1 MSELL
6 KIRKKIILLGDSQ
19 VGKTSLIRKFV
30 IDLFDD
36 KYIETL
42 GTKITNKVITLNYPD
57 KNIVVELKMLIWDL
71 MGHGDYH
78 LLHESAFTGSSGAI
92 LVGDLTRE
100 ETLNNLDL
108 WTSNLFGVTGQIPI
122 IFIGNKSD
130 LVNDNV
136 EKPKVLQEL
145 ATSFQTIF
153 LLSSAKTGLN
163 VESAFRVLGK
173 NLIDSH
179 FNEQQ

>member
-1 MSELL
+1 M
-6 KIRKKIILLGDSQ
+6 
-19 VGKTSLIRKFV
+19 
-30 IDLFDD
+30 
-36 KYIETL
+36 
-42 GTKITNKVITLNYPD
+42 GTKITNKVITLNYPA

-71 MGHGDYH
+71 MGHGGYH
-78 LLHESAFTGSSGAI
+78 ILQESAFKGSRGAI
-92 LVGDLTRE
+92 LIGDLTRE

-130 LVNDNV
+130 LVNANV

-145 ATSFQTIF
+145 ALSFQTTF

-163 VESAFRVLGK
+163 VEHAFMTLGK
-173 NLIDSH
+173 NLVEPYL
-179 FNEQQ
+179 NEHQ